1 MNKCRVFAA
10 VGLACIVGSAQAE
23 DSFKLYNWLDTVA
36 ERDSLMVLQR
46 YIESSGLQWRD
57 VAREQQISFAG
68 YRQELYRQL
77 ADNSPPDAAL
87 LIESPLAP

>member
-1 MNKCRVFAA
+1 
-10 VGLACIVGSAQAE
+10 
-23 DSFKLYNWLDTVA
+23 
-36 ERDSLMVLQR
+36 MVLQR